1 MGMRRASMRRIGF
14 TILTLAEAAAL
25 SAPPAHAKAPWVKK
39 AQELGHKELVTNCA
53 SCHKAKLP
61 TKKDWTLNDRLGAWL
76 AQKKGTG
83 AMEVDLKWLKD
94 YKPQS
99 VK

>member
-1 MGMRRASMRRIGF
+1 MRRIGF
-14 TILTLAEAAAL
+14 TILTLAAAAAF
-25 SAPPAHAKAPWVKK
+25 SAPPAHAKAAWVKK

-61 TKKDWTLNDRLGAWL
+61 TAKDSTLNDTLGAWL
-76 AQKKGTG
+76 AKKKKDTG
-83 AMEVDLKWLKD
+83 AKEVDLKWLKD